1 MPSDIF
7 LSYSRKDSTEAL
19 DLAERLR
26 ADGMTVWID
35 RHGIGGAEQWATE
48 IASAIRDCDNL
59 LLLLSEHAI
68 HSANVLKEVAL
79 AAEKGKRILPVILRK
94 VPLPVALEY
103 HLAGV
108 HYLHYADYASIA
120 SALKGSTTETPAPVV
135 RDDRK
140 SLLVLPFEDLS
151 PGQDNAWFAD
161 GLTSE
166 LITSLSKIKSL
177 RLIDRNTSM
186 DFKGA
191 RGHTRDI
198 ARDLSVRY
206 FLQGAV
212 RKFGEQIKISVEL
225 LDIETGE
232 YLWHDAHKGVFADI
246 FEIQESVAKKVVE
259 GLELTL
265 TREEQKSIE
274 DRGTENPEAYE
285 LYLRAYDLYNLW
297 TRQSML
303 EALSITGHITQL
315 DPKFAEALRLR
326 ALALS
331 NLYRLWDRNPKYLEE
346 AESLYT
352 KARKLRPGI
361 NVRYPLIS
369 LLLLQR
375 RHSEAETIAIEGVR
389 ENPEDYYSHF
399 SLGYF
404 YFNSGQMEKAV
415 PAYEDALQLNPKYKM
430 TYWNLIE
437 ALDRL
442 GRKGDR
448 KRYSEQAIPHFE
460 RWLLLNPEDQFARAQ
475 FATLLLYAGEKDRA
489 LKTIEPLLAS
499 SEADGL
505 ALYTV
510 AVMYMHL
517 DDPAAAMLTLD
528 RAITAGF
535 SHLELLKTDPNFA
548 PLADSAE
555 FRSLIERMSKETAAV

>member
-1 MPSDIF
+1 MASDIF
-7 LSYSRKDSTEAL
+7 ISYSRKDAAEAL
-19 DLAERLR
+19 DLVERLR

-48 IASAIRDCDNL
+48 IASAIRDCNSVL
-59 LLLLSEHAI
+59 LLISEHAI

-79 AAEKGKRILPVILRK
+79 ASEKGKRILPVVLRRA
-94 VPLPVALEY
+94 PLPVALEY

-108 HYLHYADYASIA
+108 HYLHYADYDSIVT
-120 SALKGSTTETPAPVV
+120 ALKGSSPESHAPVV
-135 RDDRK
+135 RDERK

-246 FEIQESVAKKVVE
+246 FEIQENVAKKVVE
-259 GLELTL
+259 GLELIL
-265 TREEQKSIE
+265 SREEQKSIE
-274 DRGTENPEAYE
+274 DRGTENAEAYE
-285 LYLRAYDLYNLW
+285 LYLRGYDLYNLW
-297 TRQSML
+297 TRHSML
-303 EALSITGHITQL
+303 EALSITGRIMQL

-331 NLYRLWDRNPKYLEE
+331 NLYRLWDRNPRYLEE
-346 AESLYT
+346 AESLYA
-352 KARKLRPGI
+352 KARELRPGI

-369 LLLLQR
+369 LLLLEG
-375 RHSEAETIAIEGVR
+375 RHSEAETIALEGVR
-389 ENPEDYYSHF
+389 ENPEDYYNHF
-399 SLGYF
+399 SLGFF

-415 PAYEDALQLNPKYKM
+415 PAYEEALGLNPKYKM

-442 GRKGDR
+442 GREDDR
-448 KRYSEQAIPHFE
+448 RRYSLQALPHFE
-460 RWLLLNPEDQFARAQ
+460 RWFPLHPDDQFARAQ
-475 FATLLLYAGEKDRA
+475 FGTLLLYADEKDRA

-517 DDPAAAMLTLD
+517 DDPAAAMLALD
-528 RAITAGF
+528 RAIAAGF
-535 SHLELLKTDPNFA
+535 SHIELLKSDPNFA
-548 PLADSAE
+548 PIADSPE
-555 FRSLIERMSKETAAV
+555 FRSLIERMHRGMA